1 MSARRHSR
9 FCAQEEGGC
18 KRRSSAGKERS
29 LARLGMT
36 KSRKSTGGHAREI
49 VSIQLSVISLG
60 EENPARPGRAEA
72 VQVSAREK
80 DRSRLLRLPE

>member
-1 MSARRHSR
+1 
-9 FCAQEEGGC
+9 
-18 KRRSSAGKERS
+18 
-29 LARLGMT
+29 MT

-72 VQVSAREK
+72 VQVPAREK
-80 DRSRLLRLPE
+80 IGHACRGSHGNDILKTECRNSFRRIVPAGTFESARH